1 MIRIGFN
8 LDDMQS
14 ELLCVRKNRRFVM
27 RCTEERAH
35 ELVENA
41 YSADQLTK
49 FVHKY
54 GLCDVCN
61 FTGLDMSASRVIVNC
76 VITVMYKYPCLRG
89 SMCYIGSKK
98 GYMVLLKNFSAYD
111 EYTLK
116 SLGVQHIC
124 DSNTAKSVGEAMISM
139 LSEADKDSEANVL
152 AQAVS
157 GVGLLDGI
165 LLDENDFSTSRFL
178 QIKKNL
184 RQSVKS
190 KFSPEGCDSVTSV
203 IYHELGSCLIIC
215 VMLVQIKKYL
225 SSMKKVLNMI
235 SVKRYPHM
243 LPRQSRSISPRGLL
257 NLCPIPLRVKRRALL
272 LIQLQDVIN
281 RLLRK
286 DKIILRSSYYGKH

>member
-1 MIRIGFN
+1 MIRMGFD

-27 RCTEERAH
+27 RCAEERAH

-41 YSADQLTK
+41 YSVDQLTT
-49 FVHKY
+49 VVRKY

-76 VITVMYKYPCLRG
+76 IITAMYKYPFLRG

-98 GYMVLLKNFSAYD
+98 GYMILLKNFSGYD

-124 DSNTAKSVGEAMISM
+124 DSNTARSVGEAMIGM
-139 LSEADKDSEANVL
+139 VFEADRDADANVV

-157 GVGLLDGI
+157 GVGMLDGI
-165 LLDENDFSTSRFL
+165 LLDEDNFSTSRFL

-184 RQSVKS
+184 KQSVKS

-203 IYHELGSCLIIC
+203 IYHELG
-215 VMLVQIKKYL
+215 
-225 SSMKKVLNMI
+225 
-235 SVKRYPHM
+235 HM
-243 LPRQSRSISPRGLL
+243 LDYLCDVSADKEIIEQYEKSTKHDISKALSVYAASSIREYIAEGFAEYMSNSSPRETARFIANAITRCYQTL
-257 NLCPIPLRVKRRALL
+257 IAKR
-272 LIQLQDVIN
+272 
-281 RLLRK
+281 
-286 DKIILRSSYYGKH
+286 

>member
-1 MIRIGFN
+1 MISIGFN

-98 GYMVLLKNFSAYD
+98 GYIVLLKNFSAYD

-152 AQAVS
+152 AQAIS

-203 IYHELGSCLIIC
+203 IYHELG
-215 VMLVQIKKYL
+215 
-225 SSMKKVLNMI
+225 
-235 SVKRYPHM
+235 HM
-243 LPRQSRSISPRGLL
+243 LDYLCNVSADKEVFEQYEKSSKHDIGKALSTYAASSIQEYIAEGFAEFMSNSSPRETARFIANTITRCYQSL
-257 NLCPIPLRVKRRALL
+257 IAKR
-272 LIQLQDVIN
+272 
-281 RLLRK
+281 
-286 DKIILRSSYYGKH
+286 